1 MTSRSLFFK
10 LAKEDLKR
18 RVWLAALAFL
28 TFFFGIPVNLALGL
42 SNVKEQYAR
51 AWQYGG
57 FSKPE
62 EEALLEVA
70 ERLFGTYQNG
80 AMIFM
85 VIILAVV
92 CGASSFAYLHN
103 KRKVDFYHSI
113 PVKRE
118 VLFAAAFTM
127 GLLTP
132 AVIYAVCLGI
142 ALFVAAAYGVP
153 VGGLIGT
160 SVMGWLF
167 HMLFFLLIYSTVS
180 LAMIMTGNLIVGL
193 MGSAVFFFYFPW
205 LGAMIEL
212 YFNNWFETYI
222 QIGPSV
228 AIEIVKIS
236 PIISYV
242 LASGGPRQ
250 WEAAS
255 RLSSYQGFLGLC
267 ALAAVLLIVL
277 CVILYKKRPSEAAGK
292 AMAFAVSKPIIRI
305 SLTVLFSVSGAL
317 FFWMLHSSTG
327 WAVFGGAVGGVLC
340 HAVIEI
346 IYNFDFRRL
355 FDHKIQMGVCVALGL
370 SILFCFKNDWLGY
383 DTYLPKKEQVAEAAI
398 QFDNEHWQHYAEV
411 EMTGEDGA
419 PVLEE
424 TGSTKYI
431 FENMAVTN
439 IDPVLAVAKKGI
451 EYALAE
457 KASDEDERSEG
468 LYWTD
473 VRIQYTL
480 KNGRKVQRYYSMPLS
495 ETWEAACAVS
505 ADVNYQKGRYPVLSK
520 NPKDITLVQ
529 YRVTGSGDVL
539 EEASI
544 SDKAAAEQLLAAYQQ
559 DFAELDLNT
568 RKTENPIGELRF
580 LDEAEAVLSREVTK
594 MSEAARRSRTDA
606 TDWWN
611 DYVGY
616 YPIYPSFDRT
626 LELLKEEGI
635 EPERIWE
642 KLDVQSILISRQL
655 IEGDPAYREE
665 EEYRWQG
672 VTRTYQE
679 EESIRQILEAVTIDD
694 YNGMNVYSLIEDPIQ
709 VSITLN
715 QDNGER
721 TVEGYFL
728 KGTMP
733 PAVEADLEREVQKE
747 N

>member
-42 SNVKEQYAR
+42 SNIKERYAR

-70 ERLFGTYQNG
+70 ERLFGSYQNG
-80 AMIFM
+80 VM
-85 VIILAVV
+85 VFIVIALAVV

-118 VLFAAAFTM
+118 LLFAAAFTM

-142 ALFVAAAYGVP
+142 ALVVAAAYGVP
-153 VGGLIGT
+153 AGGLIGT
-160 SVMGWLF
+160 AAMGWLF

-193 MGSAVFFFYFPW
+193 LGSAVFFFYFPW

-212 YFNNWFETYI
+212 YFNNWFETYL
-222 QIGPSV
+222 QIGPSAAV
-228 AIEIVKIS
+228 EILKIS
-236 PIISYV
+236 PIVSYV
-242 LASGGPRQ
+242 LASGGPQQ

-255 RLSSYQGFLGLC
+255 QLSSYQRFLGLC
-267 ALAAVLLIVL
+267 AFAAVLLIVL
-277 CVILYKKRPSEAAGK
+277 CVIFYKKRPSEAAGK
-292 AMAFAVSKPIIRI
+292 AMAFAVSKPVIRI

-327 WAVFGGAVGGVLC
+327 WAIFGAAVGGVLC

-370 SILFCFKNDWLGY
+370 AILFCFKNDWLGY
-383 DTYLPKKEQVAEAAI
+383 DTYLPKKEQVAEAAVN
-398 QFDNEHWQHYAEV
+398 FDNEHWQYYAEL
-411 EMTGEDGA
+411 ELTGEDEE
-419 PVLEE
+419 PVLKQFS
-424 TGSTKYI
+424 STKYI

-439 IDPVLAVAKKGI
+439 LEPVLAVAKKGI

-457 KASDEDERSEG
+457 KASEEDERSEG
-468 LYWTD
+468 LYWTG
-473 VRIQYTL
+473 VNIQYTL
-480 KNGRKVQRYYSMPLS
+480 KNGRKVQRYYSIPLS

-505 ADVNYQKGRYPVLSK
+505 ADANYQKGKYPVLSK
-520 NPKDITLVQ
+520 NPKDIALVQ
-529 YRVTGSGDVL
+529 YRVTGSGNVL

-544 SDKAAAEQLLAAYQQ
+544 SDKAADEELLAAYQQ

-568 RKTENPIGELRF
+568 RKAENPIGELRF
-580 LDEAEAVLSREVTK
+580 LDEAEADLSREVTK
-594 MSEAARRSRTDA
+594 LSGAAAKNSRTRDA
-606 TDWWN
+606 DWWN
-611 DYVGY
+611 KYAGY
-616 YPIYPSFDRT
+616 YPIYPSFSRT
-626 LELLKEEGI
+626 LALLKEEGI

-642 KLDVQSILISRQL
+642 KLDVQSILVSRQL

-679 EESIRQILEAVTIDD
+679 EESIRQILETVTIDD
-694 YNGMNVYSLIEDPIQ
+694 YNDMNVYSLIEGPVQ
-709 VSITLN
+709 VSITLK
-715 QDNGER
+715 QDNRE

-728 KGTMP
+728 EGTMP
-733 PAVEADLEREVQKE
+733 PVVEADLEQGVQKE